1 MSRFLV
7 TLGFLTC
14 FSQIVIAN
22 DIATLTPHRAVV
34 EEVVDGRLH
43 TEIFLIGLEKGI
55 SGGRS
60 ATATSSAH
68 AKYIVSNLDKETI
81 KNKFIE
87 LYIKYL
93 SEADAIKYAQFLRTD
108 TGKKWRQSTLIAV
121 TLDSEGKSP
130 EEIKNAISSILSQN
144 DIATINLFLSSK
156 DATRIIEAQ
165 KMVESEFLKYIQPE
179 LQRINSISHNGS

>member
-1 MSRFLV
+1 MIRFLV
-7 TLGFLTC
+7 ALGFLTC
-14 FSQIVIAN
+14 FSQIVIAD
-22 DIATLTPHRAVV
+22 DISSLTLHRAAV
-34 EEVVDGRLH
+34 EEVVDGRLL
-43 TEIFLIGLEKGI
+43 TEIFLTGLEKGI

-60 ATATSSAH
+60 ATATSIAH
-68 AKYIVSNLDKETI
+68 AKFIVSNLDKETI

-108 TGKKWRQSTLIAV
+108 IGRKWRESTLIAV

-130 EEIKNAISSILSQN
+130 EEIKNAISSILSQS

-156 DATRIIEAQ
+156 DATKIIEAQ
-165 KMVESEFLKYIQPE
+165 KMVESEFSKYIQPE
-179 LQRINSISHNGS
+179 LQRINSITDSGS